1 MRWENYLDRLLSLS
15 RYLLSLA
22 IFKLSAEL
30 LALSHHV
37 VEVAQQHRVLDDPGG
52 EPRAEVS
59 LGGET
64 KLGVEEG
71 LDWRVARTDLRF
83 SVMPVRSVG
92 STSCRSR
99 SWLCLASKLS
109 NIWASPA
116 TLSAWPWSQRAAG
129 EKALAKQRSK
139 NKRNIVDI
147 GWGEEPV
154 TTILQYIEIQK
165 LYHTSPEV

>member
-1 MRWENYLDRLLSLS
+1 MRRENYLDRLLPLS

-37 VEVAQQHRVLDDPGG
+37 VEVAQQHRDLYDPGG

-71 LDWRVARTDLRF
+71 LD
-83 SVMPVRSVG
+83 
-92 STSCRSR
+92 
-99 SWLCLASKLS
+99 
-109 NIWASPA
+109 
-116 TLSAWPWSQRAAG
+116 
-129 EKALAKQRSK
+129 
-139 NKRNIVDI
+139 
-147 GWGEEPV
+147 
-154 TTILQYIEIQK
+154 
-165 LYHTSPEV
+165 